1 VSAAIDAALGDGDEE
16 FRDTGS
22 RSRAR
27 PRPSIHEG
35 PPSVLYTVKQV
46 ELAVRHHLDEL
57 LKPAGITA
65 LQYTA
70 LTVLERRDGLTLTEL
85 AHNSFVKVQSMADLL
100 RPLYRHELIC
110 RRADPAHG
118 RRQLVSL
125 TPAGRA
131 LLSEY
136 EDRAGCLEQEML
148 SPLSDDEVES
158 LRSMLAR
165 CRTALA

>member
-1 VSAAIDAALGDGDEE
+1 VSAAANTPSGIGDEE
-16 FRDTGS
+16 CPDTGP
-22 RSRAR
+22 RARRR
-27 PRPSIHEG
+27 PRPSIHDG

-46 ELAVRHHLDEL
+46 ELAVRHHLDDL

-70 LTVLERRDGLTLTEL
+70 LTVLDRRDGLTLTEL
-85 AHNSFVKVQSMADLL
+85 ARNSFVKVQSMADLL
-100 RPLYRHELIC
+100 RPLYRQELIS

-118 RRQLVSL
+118 RRQLLSL
-125 TPAGRA
+125 TPVGRA
-131 LLSEY
+131 LLDEY
-136 EDRAGCLEQEML
+136 EHQASRLEHEML
-148 SPLSDDEVES
+148 GSLTAAEVEL